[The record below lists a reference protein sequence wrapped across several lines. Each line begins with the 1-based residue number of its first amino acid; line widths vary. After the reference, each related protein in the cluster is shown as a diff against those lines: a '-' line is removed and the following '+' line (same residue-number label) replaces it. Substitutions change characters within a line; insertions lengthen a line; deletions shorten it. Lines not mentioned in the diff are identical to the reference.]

1 MKKIFTLLV
10 ASVFTLTLFAA
21 NRPSQLSVS
30 LPGNSNIRVIV
41 DNSRYENS
49 DNNITIGDLSN
60 GYHSIK
66 VYEVKNQSRFFN
78 DSKLVYTSSVLIKPA
93 YQVNIM
99 INRNGKA
106 VIDEQRLFDDRK
118 YNDRDRDN
126 RGGRNNDYPYND
138 RNNNRYERDDHNRGG
153 YQMSNE
159 RFYQALCIIEK
170 ENFDNRRFTIAKEIV
185 EDNYLSTAQV
195 KQMLQLFS
203 FDVNKL
209 ELAKYAYIKTMDK
222 NNYFML
228 YDVFAM
234 NSYKERLA
242 EFVRNNR

>member
-106 VIDEQRLFDDRK
+106 VINEQKLFDDRK
-118 YNDRDRDN
+118 YNDRDRDD

-138 RNNNRYERDDHNRGG
+138 RNDNRYERDDNNRNG
-153 YQMSNE
+153 YQMSNDRFSKAMFVLE
-159 RFYQALCIIEK
+159 R
-170 ENFDNRRFTIAKEIV
+170 ENFDNTRFTIAKEIV
-185 EDNYLSTAQV
+185 EDNYLSAGQV

-209 ELAKYAYIKTMDK
+209 ELAKYAYSKTIDK

-242 EFVRNNR
+242 EFVRNSR

>member
-10 ASVFTLTLFAA
+10 MSVFTLTLFAA
-21 NRPSQLSVS
+21 NRPSQLSVT
-30 LPGNSNIRVIV
+30 LPGNSNIRVII

-49 DNNITIGDLSN
+49 DNSITIGDISN

-78 DSKLVYTSSVLIKPA
+78 NSKLVYSSSVLIKPA

-106 VIDEQRLFDDRK
+106 VINEQKLFDDRK
-118 YNDRDRDN
+118 YNDRDRDD

-138 RNNNRYERDDHNRGG
+138 RNDNRYERDDNNRNG
-153 YQMSNE
+153 YQMSNDRFSKAMFVLE
-159 RFYQALCIIEK
+159 R
-170 ENFDNRRFTIAKEIV
+170 ENFDNTRFTIAKEIV
-185 EDNYLSTAQV
+185 EDNYLSAGQV

-209 ELAKYAYIKTMDK
+209 ELAKYAYSKTIDK

>member
-10 ASVFTLTLFAA
+10 ASVFTLSLFAA

-30 LPGNSNIRVIV
+30 LPGNSNIRVII

-49 DNNITIGDLSN
+49 DNSITIGDISN

-78 DSKLVYTSSVLIKPA
+78 NSKLVYSSSVLIKPA

-106 VIDEQRLFDDRK
+106 VINEQKLFDDRK
-118 YNDRDRDN
+118 YNDRDRDD
-126 RGGRNNDYPYND
+126 RRGRNNDYPYND
-138 RNNNRYERDDHNRGG
+138 RNDNRYERDDNNRSG

-159 RFYQALCIIEK
+159 RFSKAMFVLER
-170 ENFDNRRFTIAKEIV
+170 ENFDNTRFTIAKEIV
-185 EDNYLSTAQV
+185 EDNYLSAGQV
-195 KQMLQLFS
+195 KHMLQLFS

-209 ELAKYAYIKTMDK
+209 ELAKYAYGKTIDK
-222 NNYFML
+222 
-228 YDVFAM
+228 
-234 NSYKERLA
+234 K
-242 EFVRNNR
+242 